1 MDKKPFDVQ
10 KIIMDD
16 STVKPKVLCVEDEL
30 FIGDLYTRALTKAG
44 YDVVVISDGK
54 LALEEAEKNT
64 FDIIL
69 LDIML
74 PSLSGVEILHTL
86 RNPDRTTLINAK
98 IIITTNLDQ
107 EEENREKIE
116 SMADGYIIKAEIT
129 PRELVTYLSQIKL

>member
-74 PSLSGVEILHTL
+74 PSLSLS
-86 RNPDRTTLINAK
+86 LIH
-98 IIITTNLDQ
+98 I
-107 EEENREKIE
+107 
-116 SMADGYIIKAEIT
+116 
-129 PRELVTYLSQIKL
+129 